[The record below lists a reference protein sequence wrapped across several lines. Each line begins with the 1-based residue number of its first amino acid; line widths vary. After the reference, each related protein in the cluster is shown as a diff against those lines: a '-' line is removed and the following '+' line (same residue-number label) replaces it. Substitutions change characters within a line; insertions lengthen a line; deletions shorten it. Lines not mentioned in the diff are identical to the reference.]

1 MTTGMHS
8 PQLAIFTMNKI
19 LMMIMVVA
27 FVGCDEPTIT
37 AYDAGADSASFAGS
51 DSRYKSDIISPVYFR
66 SQ

>member
-1 MTTGMHS
+1 
-8 PQLAIFTMNKI
+8 MNKI

-37 AYDAGADSASFAGS
+37 AYDAGADSASFVGS